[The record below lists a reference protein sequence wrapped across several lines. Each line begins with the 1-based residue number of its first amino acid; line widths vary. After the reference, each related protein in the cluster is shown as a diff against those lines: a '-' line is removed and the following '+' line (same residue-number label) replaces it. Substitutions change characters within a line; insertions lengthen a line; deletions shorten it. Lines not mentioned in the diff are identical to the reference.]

1 MEYYTKTEVGKIL
14 GLTPSGF
21 WRVAEECEFTPAIQ
35 KGKNTALFT
44 KEQVEEIKAVYAL
57 KRKGIPPKI
66 CKKLVSK
73 GLDRNVWLFKKYK
86 TAKVIENNDEL
97 IQELSSKGVHEL
109 EYINLKECVLT
120 FNFQVVIEV

>member
-35 KGKNTALFT
+35 KGKNTSLFT
-44 KEQVEEIKAVYAL
+44 KEQVEEIKAIYAL
-57 KRKGIPPKI
+57 KRKGIPPTV
-66 CKKLVSK
+66 CKNLVK
-73 GLDRNVWLFKKYK
+73 EGLDRNVWVFKKYK
-86 TAKVIENNDEL
+86 TAKVIVDYDEL

-109 EYINLKECVLT
+109 EYINLKEWVLT
-120 FNFQVVIEV
+120 FKFHIVIEL